1 MGTEETFK
9 EGLDFL
15 QTAGD
20 DSEEIEAM
28 TKTICDRLRKVWCA
42 SEAVLTLFP
51 SGTDAEFLPLL
62 VALGRAQGGKVASI
76 ITCAGEVGSGTSNA
90 AIGRHFSPLLPQPDA
105 RPHKVGE
112 SLFMQDT
119 GLDIHGIEL
128 KLRRPDGSRM
138 DMAEL
143 DESVTLAVN
152 KALTDDGYAVV
163 TLHMVAGSKT
173 GYLMPSMNCMKQ
185 LLSTYGSR
193 VVPVADACQVRMTD
207 NGLSDLLASGFAVLA
222 TGSKFYGGPPFSGV
236 VMMPSAMAN
245 ELNAALAG
253 TLSEIV
259 LTSSLQGY
267 LGPSLVPAE
276 LSALKPLLPCSI
288 PNLGLLVRWHMA
300 LVDIEKYHAML
311 AKERCSLESEWA
323 GVTSDMIKSK
333 AFPTVTVVDDICTA
347 ETRMCKE
354 ASGMMPHATIVFLEL
369 KKPNFDGTMK
379 LCTLAEAKRAHSLMA
394 RDLSGIGGRE
404 DPSNPVWARRCF
416 LGQPVSLSADIHVLR
431 IALGA
436 PVVLRLHEASNRDEV
451 QKEEAELV
459 DKLNLILCSWDVMP
473 L

>member
-1 MGTEETFK
+1 MGETFK

-28 TKTICDRLRKVWCA
+28 TNTICDRLRKVWRA
-42 SEAVLTLFP
+42 SGAVLTLFP

-62 VALGRAQGGKVASI
+62 VALGRALGGKVASV

-90 AIGRHFSPLLPQPDA
+90 AVGRHFSPLLPQADA
-105 RPHKVGE
+105 KVSHKVGE
-112 SLFMQDT
+112 SLFMQEAM
-119 GLDIHGIEL
+119 LDIDGIEL
-128 KLRRPDGSRM
+128 KLRKPDGNRM

-143 DESVTLAVN
+143 DESVTVAVN
-152 KALTDDGYAVV
+152 KALIDDGYAVV

-173 GYLMPSMNCMKQ
+173 GHLMPSMHCMKQ
-185 LLSTYGSR
+185 LLSMHGSR
-193 VVPVADACQVRMTD
+193 IVPVADACQVRMTD
-207 NGLSDLLASGFAVLA
+207 NGLSDLLSSGFAVLA

-236 VMMPSAMAN
+236 AMMPMAMAN

-253 TLSEIV
+253 TVSDVV
-259 LTSSLQGY
+259 LTSSLQAY
-267 LGPSLVPAE
+267 INPSLVPAE
-276 LSALKPLLPCSI
+276 LSALKPLLPCCT

-300 LVDIEKYHAML
+300 LDDIEKYHAMP
-311 AKERCSLESEWA
+311 AEDRCLLEQEW
-323 GVTSDMIKSK
+323 TSDTIDMIKRKGFS
-333 AFPTVTVVDDICTA
+333 TVSVVDDMCTT

-354 ASGMMPHATIVFLEL
+354 ASGMIPHATIVFLEL
-369 KKPNFDGTMK
+369 KKLNADGTLN
-379 LCTLAEAKRAHSLMA
+379 LCTLAEAKRAHNLMA
-394 RDLSGIGGRE
+394 RDLSEVKGKE

-416 LGQPVSLSADIHVLR
+416 LGQPVSLSAEIHVLR

-436 PVVLRLHEASNRDEV
+436 PLVLRLHEPSNRDEV
-451 QKEEAELV
+451 RREEVELV
-459 DKLNLILCSWDVMP
+459 DKLNLILRSWDAMP